1 LHNKADRRRR
11 WLVALVAAVVL
22 VVVLV
27 LDRPVYLAAADPTKG
42 VESGSLYQLFRL
54 AGYLPTWVLIAAAM
68 VLHDRSRIGG
78 SSQHG
83 QWWRRG
89 GALLASAALSG
100 LAAEVLKVVFRRER
114 PLLHDGHMV
123 FRSVFENTLSGSN
136 LATPSSHAAVAFG
149 GGLMLARLVPGTW
162 PVLVLVGA
170 GCGVTRIV
178 SGAHFLSD
186 VYLSAILGYAVSGV
200 LIRWAADREQ
210 VGA

>member
-1 LHNKADRRRR
+1 M
-11 WLVALVAAVVL
+11 VALVAVAGL
-22 VVVLV
+22 AAALA
-27 LDRPVYLAAADPTKG
+27 LDRPVYLTMADPTKG
-42 VESGSLYQLFRL
+42 VESSSLYQLFRL
-54 AGYLPTWVLIAAAM
+54 VGYLPTWVLIAAAM
-68 VLHDRSRIGG
+68 VLHDRSRAGRAGG
-78 SSQHG
+78 
-83 QWWRRG
+83 WWQRG
-89 GALLASAALSG
+89 VGLLASAALSG

-186 VYLSAILGYAVSGV
+186 VYLAAILGYAVSGLLV
-200 LIRWAADREQ
+200 RLAAKRGQ